1 MALSALAPVL
11 GLLANAL
18 VFGLSWWPF
27 REMQALGLHPL
38 WATALM
44 YGLSFAFISLLRP
57 QWFLSLRLHPQLWW
71 LFLGSGLTNFGFN
84 WAVAQGDVVCCCFTP
99 CRPGRYCLP
108 GGCWAKNRMDKPC
121 CGWRWRWPVWHLS

>member
-27 REMQALGLHPL
+27 REMQALGLHQL

-44 YGLSFAFISLLRP
+44 YGLSFFFISLIL
-57 QWFLSLRLHPQLWW
+57 
-71 LFLGSGLTNFGFN
+71 
-84 WAVAQGDVVCCCFTP
+84 
-99 CRPGRYCLP
+99 
-108 GGCWAKNRMDKPC
+108 
-121 CGWRWRWPVWHLS
+121 

>member
-57 QWFLSLRLHPQLWW
+57 QWFLSLRRHPQLWW
-71 LFLGSGLTNFGFN
+71 LFLGSGLT
-84 WAVAQGDVVCCCFTP
+84 
-99 CRPGRYCLP
+99 
-108 GGCWAKNRMDKPC
+108 
-121 CGWRWRWPVWHLS
+121 LSLIHI